1 MSLTSW
7 LMGHAET
14 VLTEQQRS
22 LHTHVIGQ
30 TGMGKSKAMETWII
44 QDILA
49 GRGVGVIDPHGDLF
63 NHLIAWLG
71 KHPEFWRRVI
81 LIDPT
86 DPIWSIAINPLEAT
100 DQALSERLALFM
112 TDICVKLWRLEASN
126 APRLIWLL
134 TNTFLALSSVGLTL
148 LDLPRF
154 LADSEFRN
162 RELNRTNL
170 NTVRTFFEY
179 EFPKTEKGVQQWIA
193 PVLNKLGTLLFD
205 PDVSVLFAG
214 KNTIDFRKLIDHEM
228 ILLVNLPKGI
238 LSEGLSSLVAALLV
252 GLIQKAALSRA
263 ETPHRSAFY
272 LYLDEF
278 QHYTTDNITDV
289 LTESRK
295 YRLSLTLAHQYLDQ
309 IPAEI
314 KHAVLNTAGNLVCFR
329 VGFEDARVLA
339 KEIFLSAHEK
349 KHVEPHVHLRRNG
362 IIALPHLEKTTT
374 DELARE
380 LSILPARQFWYRRR
394 GLSLPV
400 KEISLWLPD
409 PRMTPELKQAV
420 QELRDFSGSRFGL
433 RKDDAKMAQKPYLDQ
448 QDLPLW
454 TA

>member
-1 MSLTSW
+1 
-7 LMGHAET
+7 MGHGEIA
-14 VLTEQQRS
+14 LSEQQRA
-22 LHTHVIGQ
+22 LHTYVIGQ

-63 NHLIAWLG
+63 NHLIAWLA
-71 KHPEFWRRVI
+71 KHPEYWSRVI

-86 DPIWSIAINPLEAT
+86 DPTWTIAINPLESA
-100 DQALSERLALFM
+100 DRALSERLALFM
-112 TDICVKLWRLEASN
+112 TDICVKLWRLEASS
-126 APRLIWLL
+126 APRMIWLL
-134 TNTFLALSSVGLTL
+134 TNTFLALSSLGLTL

-154 LADSEFRN
+154 LGDSEFRSQQ
-162 RELNRTNL
+162 LGRTTL
-170 NTVRTFFEY
+170 DTVRTYFEH
-179 EFPKTEKGVQQWIA
+179 EFPKTEKGVQQWTA

-205 PDVSVLFAG
+205 PDVSLMFAG
-214 KNTIDFRKLIDHEM
+214 RNALDFRSLIDNQM

-263 ETPHRSAFY
+263 DSPHRLSFH

-309 IPAEI
+309 VPAEI
-314 KHAVLNTAGNLVCFR
+314 KHAVLNTAGNLVSFR
-329 VGFEDARVLA
+329 VGFDDARVLA

-349 KHVEPHVHLRRNG
+349 KHVEPHFHLRRNG
-362 IIALPHLEKTTT
+362 IMAFPHMQKTTT

-380 LSILPARQFWYRRR
+380 LAILPARQFWYRRR

-400 KEISLWLPD
+400 KEMSLWLPD
-409 PRMTPELKQAV
+409 PQVTHELKQSI
-420 QELRDFSGSRFGL
+420 QELREFTGSRFGH
-433 RKDDAKMAQKPYLDQ
+433 RKEQVKKAEQPYVDQ